1 MLLDCPHCGRSM
13 KRRLIRSV
21 PAPGERRFLP
31 MRAIPACPHCR
42 GLLAGNLHWSEWA
55 SAVLVV
61 VLLAGSEFGRV
72 ATPQGRWLWLGG
84 LVLSGLALGYFD
96 CRYWSKLQRFRRYEP
111 KA

>member
-42 GLLAGNLHWSEWA
+42 GLLASNLHWSEVAGAAPALLLW
-55 SAVLVV
+55 VV
-61 VLLAGSEFGRV
+61 FELGMSPLWR
-72 ATPQGRWLWLGG
+72 WLGG
-84 LVLSGLALGYFD
+84 LLLTALMLGYFEY
-96 CRYWSKLQRFRRYEP
+96 RYWSKLQRFRRYEP